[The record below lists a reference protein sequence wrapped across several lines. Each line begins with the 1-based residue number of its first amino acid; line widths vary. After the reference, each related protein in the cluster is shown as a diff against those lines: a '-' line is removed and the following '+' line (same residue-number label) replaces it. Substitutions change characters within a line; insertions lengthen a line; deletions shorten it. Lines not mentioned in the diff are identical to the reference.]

1 MLPTKRSFNL
11 SFWTDSPYVTGDQSH
26 ADELWNAITSDGGHL
41 GFISIDGRTRRWY
54 DLKTV
59 SLVGD
64 TEKYL
69 VGLDVFHQLHCLNY
83 LRKRLL
89 GRNLTHV
96 QDPLGDKHIPHCLES
111 LRLSLQCSADLS
123 LLPLRWNHHHRTTFI
138 LLTSGRM
145 GHEGKANERR
155 ARE

>member
-1 MLPTKRSFNL
+1 
-11 SFWTDSPYVTGDQSH
+11 
-26 ADELWNAITSDGGHL
+26 
-41 GFISIDGRTRRWY
+41 
-54 DLKTV
+54 V

-123 LLPLRWNHHHRTTFI
+123 LLPLRWIEGYAEPWPVFDNEHQCRDWSSV
-138 LLTSGRM
+138 LEWAGRQM
-145 GHEGKANERR
+145 PVLDGKLVHPELGPVSINTQHTREPPSPDRIHFVDQWADGSWK
-155 ARE
+155 ARPMSDGRE